1 MSDAFHRYHFTGQR
15 EKEEVIEVIHRHWFN
30 ILSHFFLLVIFSFL
44 LIASPLILTVFFP
57 DLLSSEQGLFFLFL
71 ENTFFIFIW
80 LFGFLLWIDYYFDVW
95 IITNERIID
104 IEQKGLFN
112 RHVSEL
118 NFSNIQDVTIT
129 VEGIIPTMLNYGEV
143 FIQTAAEQERFR
155 FHMVPDPYRIKDVIM
170 KISEH
175 SHIATGLR

>member
-1 MSDAFHRYHFTGQR
+1 MSYTFHRYHFAGQR
-15 EKEEVIEVIHRHWFN
+15 ENEEVIEVIHRHWFN
-30 ILSHFFLLVIFSFL
+30 ILSHFFLLILFAFF
-44 LIASPLILTVFFP
+44 LIASPLVLTLLFP
-57 DLLSSEQGLFFLFL
+57 DLLSSDQARFLTFL

-80 LFGFLLWIDYYFDVW
+80 LFGFLTWIDYYFDVW

-104 IEQKGLFN
+104 IEQVGLFD
-112 RHVSEL
+112 RHISEL

-143 FIQTAAEQERFR
+143 FIQTAGEQERFR

-170 KISEH
+170 KISES
-175 SHIATGLR
+175 SHVANGLH